1 MTLIIV
7 LAVLALVLGIL
18 EIFVFP
24 GFGIAGIGSIACAVV
39 DAVLIYDAYGFT
51 TALICTAVGIAL
63 LLLALWWVA
72 HSRTLDKMSLQT
84 TISSTNATKAQLSI
98 KVGDEGRALTRLA
111 LVGNAEIAG
120 KQVEVKSS
128 GAFINP
134 GTPIRVIAV
143 SEANITVEAC

>member
-63 LLLALWWVA
+63 ILLALWWV
-72 HSRTLDKMSLQT
+72 
-84 TISSTNATKAQLSI
+84 
-98 KVGDEGRALTRLA
+98 
-111 LVGNAEIAG
+111 
-120 KQVEVKSS
+120 
-128 GAFINP
+128 
-134 GTPIRVIAV
+134 
-143 SEANITVEAC
+143 